1 MRQPQRRGSKEG
13 RTTVREVIG
22 ACGEGCVSWKRV
34 CACVR
39 DEMQKE
45 RLGSAC
51 CRLASARLITFTERV
66 FFTAR
71 DGKKTVK
78 CN

>member
-1 MRQPQRRGSKEG
+1 MAEISGVEGFISETFVSVQYYYGEYDSERVKGCRVRQPQRRGSKEG
-13 RTTVREVIG
+13 RTTVWEVIG

-45 RLGSAC
+45 R
-51 CRLASARLITFTERV
+51 
-66 FFTAR
+66 
-71 DGKKTVK
+71 
-78 CN
+78 